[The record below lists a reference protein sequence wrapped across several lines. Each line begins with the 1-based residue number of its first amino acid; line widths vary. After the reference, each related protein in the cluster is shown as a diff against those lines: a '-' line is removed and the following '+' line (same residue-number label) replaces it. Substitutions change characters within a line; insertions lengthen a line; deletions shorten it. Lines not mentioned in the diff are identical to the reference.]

1 MSFWR
6 KEVIQPALDAET
18 KLQTTEQLKWIERE
32 PKNPRPYLNL
42 AELYRM
48 EGRGDEALG
57 LMLQSIKLDPAFTAG
72 HVALAEIYS
81 VRADYP
87 AAWKHA
93 RLAQEYGEPR
103 AVAFLL
109 RHAVPEK

>member
-18 KLQTTEQLKWIERE
+18 KLQTQEQLKWIERE

-48 EGRGDEALG
+48 EGRGDELWA
-57 LMLQSIKLDPAFTAG
+57 
-72 HVALAEIYS
+72 
-81 VRADYP
+81 
-87 AAWKHA
+87 
-93 RLAQEYGEPR
+93 
-103 AVAFLL
+103 
-109 RHAVPEK
+109 

>member
-6 KEVIQPALDAET
+6 KEVIQPALDNET
-18 KLQTTEQLKWIERE
+18 AMQIKEQLKWIERE
-32 PKNPRPYLNL
+32 PNNPRPYLNL
-42 AELYRM
+42 AELHRM

-57 LMLQSIKLDPAFTAG
+57 LMLQAVHLDPSFTAA

-81 VRADYP
+81 VSGDYK
-87 AAWKHA
+87 AAWRHA
-93 RLAQEYGEPR
+93 RLAQESGEPK

-109 RHAVPEK
+109 RHAVPE

>member
-1 MSFWR
+1 LSFWR

-57 LMLQSIKLDPAFTAG
+57 LMLQSVQLDPAFNPG
-72 HVALAEIYS
+72 HTALAEIYS
-81 VRADYP
+81 VQGDYK
-87 AAWKHA
+87 AAWRHA
-93 RLAQEYGEPR
+93 RLAQEGGDPR

-109 RHAVPEK
+109 RHAVPE

>member
-18 KLQTTEQLKWIERE
+18 KLHATEQLKWIERE

-57 LMLQSIKLDPAFTAG
+57 LMLQSVHLDSAFSAG
-72 HVALAEIYS
+72 HTALAEIYS
-81 VRADYP
+81 VRGDYK
-87 AAWKHA
+87 AAWRHA
-93 RLAQEYGEPR
+93 RLAQEGGDPR

-109 RHAVPEK
+109 RHAVPE

>member
-6 KEVIQPALDAET
+6 KEVIQPALDSET
-18 KLQTTEQLKWIERE
+18 AIEIKEQLKAIERE

-48 EGRGDEALG
+48 EGRADEALG
-57 LMLQSIKLDPAFTAG
+57 LMLHAVQLDSAFTAA
-72 HVALAEIYS
+72 HTALTEVYA
-81 VRADYP
+81 VRGDYA
-87 AAWKHA
+87 AAWRHA
-93 RLAQEYGEPR
+93 RLAQAGGEPR

-109 RHAVPEK
+109 RHAVPE